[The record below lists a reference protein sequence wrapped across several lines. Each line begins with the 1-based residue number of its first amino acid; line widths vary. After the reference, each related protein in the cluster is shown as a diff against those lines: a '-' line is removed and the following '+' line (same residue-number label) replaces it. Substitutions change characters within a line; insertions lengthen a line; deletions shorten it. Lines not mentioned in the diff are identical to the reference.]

1 MSAGFD
7 RLSFSQQV
15 LPGTYMN
22 FVSASGTSAVLQ
34 KRGITAL
41 GLPLDWGTPN
51 EIMVLHAESAARECQ
66 SLLGHAWGEDCM
78 LPIRE
83 ALSNASTLYLYRTDQ
98 GGTASVGR
106 FATARYVGSRGNA
119 LTINITKSTTNEWY
133 DVETLLDGKQVDL
146 QVGLPAAALLEDNE
160 YVEFHKSA
168 TLSTG
173 IYPCSGGTDGTESAE
188 AHMAFQKALE
198 QYCPNTVGYAGQE
211 EEIKE
216 SYVTF
221 VKRMRDTLGL
231 KCQAVLYQTAAD
243 YEGVISVYNTV
254 SGSVPGALVYW
265 IAGLTA
271 AADISLSLVNQSYQG
286 ELKVTVPADMEACEA
301 AAKLGHMVLY
311 NVGGSVRILCD
322 INTLVT
328 YSTEKSAQFASNQT
342 IRVIDQ
348 IATDLGVLFRD
359 KYLGICPNDEEGRTS
374 LWADI
379 VKHHRT
385 LQDMRAIESF
395 EDGDI
400 TVTRG
405 SDAQS
410 VVITDCITVVNAM
423 TKLYLTCYLA

>member
-1 MSAGFD
+1 
-7 RLSFSQQV
+7 
-15 LPGTYMN
+15 
-22 FVSASGTSAVLQ
+22 
-34 KRGITAL
+34 
-41 GLPLDWGTPN
+41 
-51 EIMVLHAESAARECQ
+51 
-66 SLLGHAWGEDCM
+66 
-78 LPIRE
+78 
-83 ALSNASTLYLYRTDQ
+83 
-98 GGTASVGR
+98 
-106 FATARYVGSRGNA
+106 
-119 LTINITKSTTNEWY
+119 
-133 DVETLLDGKQVDL
+133 
-146 QVGLPAAALLEDNE
+146 
-160 YVEFHKSA
+160 
-168 TLSTG
+168 
-173 IYPCSGGTDGTESAE
+173 
-188 AHMAFQKALE
+188 MAFQKALE

-271 AADISLSLVNQSYQG
+271 AADISVSLVNQSYQG